1 VTIEWVQGSFGQLI
15 PMLRGGEVDLVAA
28 GMFITP
34 ERCELASFS
43 EPTYVVGEALLVKAG
58 NPKGLANFQS
68 VSDRADAKV
77 GLISGTVEYN
87 YALVTGIPA
96 DRAPLY
102 VDLPEAVAALE
113 AGEVDAVAMTS
124 LTAKEIVAQRP
135 QLESTP
141 QFFPRLDGVE
151 VQGYGGFVF
160 RLEDS
165 ALRDAFQAELASFI
179 GSEAHWELVAPFGFT
194 PEMAPDKNTESLC
207 VG

>member
-1 VTIEWVQGSFGQLI
+1 
-15 PMLRGGEVDLVAA
+15 
-28 GMFITP
+28 MFITP
-34 ERCELASFS
+34 ERCELVSFS

-102 VDLPEAVAALE
+102 VDIPEAVAALE
-113 AGEVDAVAMTS
+113 ADEVDAVAMTA
-124 LTAKEIVAQRP
+124 LTAKEIVAQQP

-141 QFFPRLDGVE
+141 QFFPVLDDVE
-151 VQGYGGFVF
+151 VRGYGGFVF
-160 RLEDS
+160 RLEDT
-165 ALRDAFQAELASFI
+165 ALRDNFQAELAGFI
-179 GSEAHWELVAPFGFT
+179 GSEAHWKLVAPFRFT
-194 PEMAPDKNTESLC
+194 PEMAPDKSTEALC
-207 VG
+207 AG